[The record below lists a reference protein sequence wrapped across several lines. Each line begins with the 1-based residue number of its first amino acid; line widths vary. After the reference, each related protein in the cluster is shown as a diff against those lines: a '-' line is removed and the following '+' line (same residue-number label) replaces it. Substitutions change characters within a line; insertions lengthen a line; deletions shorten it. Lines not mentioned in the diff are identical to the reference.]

1 MTAKNYLRGH
11 LIEFINNEWVYCDT
25 SESTAD
31 TGKERPCGHCGLP
44 NTIEGHDGCLGTLPG
59 VMNVCCGHGGKHEG
73 AYIQFLDETCIRH
86 DDAIEIMDVLKK
98 YVRRSKNEEV
108 KRL

>member
-1 MTAKNYLRGH
+1 MTAKHYLRGH
-11 LIEFINNEWVYCDT
+11 LIEFIDDEFVYCDT
-25 SESTAD
+25 KESTAD
-31 TGKERPCGHCGLP
+31 TWKERPCGHCGLP
-44 NTIEGHDGCLGTLPG
+44 NTTEGHDGCLGTLPG

-98 YVRRSKNEEV
+98 YVRRSKNG
-108 KRL
+108 